1 MSELRLPP
9 NAGHL
14 RGNEV
19 VATILD
25 LVTPAAHPHAPAVRG
40 RQSRAARRCIDRNV
54 RDLPDRIEVAQALGL
69 LPYVAHSRRADRTS
83 GPRVER
89 RPS

>member
-1 MSELRLPP
+1 MGQLTETIRTTTIATTAIVPADP
-9 NAGHL
+9 APY
-14 RGNEV
+14 V
-19 VATILD
+19 V
-25 LVTPAAHPHAPAVRG
+25 
-40 RQSRAARRCIDRNV
+40 RCIDRNV

>member
-1 MSELRLPP
+1 MGQLTETIRTTTI
-9 NAGHL
+9 
-14 RGNEV
+14 
-19 VATILD
+19 ATTISD
-25 LVTPAAHPHAPAVRG
+25 ATAD
-40 RQSRAARRCIDRNV
+40 AARRCIDRNV

>member
-1 MSELRLPP
+1 MGQPTETVRTTTI
-9 NAGHL
+9 
-14 RGNEV
+14 
-19 VATILD
+19 ATTVSD
-25 LVTPAAHPHAPAVRG
+25 ATAD
-40 RQSRAARRCIDRNV
+40 AARRCIDRHV

>member
-1 MSELRLPP
+1 MT
-9 NAGHL
+9 NTHL
-14 RGNEV
+14 
-19 VATILD
+19 AK
-25 LVTPAAHPHAPAVRG
+25 A
-40 RQSRAARRCIDRNV
+40 
-54 RDLPDRIEVAQALGL
+54 LPDRIEVAQALGL

>member
-1 MSELRLPP
+1 MGQLTETIRTTTI
-9 NAGHL
+9 
-14 RGNEV
+14 
-19 VATILD
+19 ATTVSD
-25 LVTPAAHPHAPAVRG
+25 APAPYVV
-40 RQSRAARRCIDRNV
+40 RCIDRNV

>member
-1 MSELRLPP
+1 MTD
-9 NAGHL
+9 HC
-14 RGNEV
+14 
-19 VATILD
+19 
-25 LVTPAAHPHAPAVRG
+25 PACPFKG
-40 RQSRAARRCIDRNV
+40 C
-54 RDLPDRIEVAQALGL
+54 IEVAQALGL

>member
-1 MSELRLPP
+1 MTDHCPACP
-9 NAGHL
+9 F
-14 RGNEV
+14 RGCPDCRYQGDAHFQAVMARQRHERV
-19 VATILD
+19 VL
-25 LVTPAAHPHAPAVRG
+25 L
-40 RQSRAARRCIDRNV
+40 AARRCIDRNV

>member
-1 MSELRLPP
+1 MGPP
-9 NAGHL
+9 TETVRPTAL
-14 RGNEV
+14 
-19 VATILD
+19 AT
-25 LVTPAAHPHAPAVRG
+25 TVRDATAD
-40 RQSRAARRCIDRNV
+40 AARRCIDRNV